1 MPWLDII
8 LIGVLVIF
16 ALVGLIRGFLRGV
29 LSLFSTLVTLVLAIW
44 LAKPVSGIV
53 DSIFGLTNAFAGV
66 LQPTFLDFFSTNDY
80 TVGWIAQLINVI
92 MGAGYMG
99 TSPTVETISTDFA
112 QNVGNIITIAICA
125 VVLYAII
132 RVVLWLLGKLFKKIT
147 QNRTIGGIDRIFG
160 IFIGLA
166 KGALYIFVVM
176 GIGFFLGS
184 FIAPIGAWLDNM
196 LGLNPV
202 SHEVY
207 SWVTTFIQNT
217 LLPFF
222 FG

>member
-16 ALVGLIRGFLRGV
+16 GLIGLIRGFLRGV

-53 DSIFGLTNAFAGV
+53 DSIFGLTNTLAGA

-80 TVGWIAQLINVI
+80 AVGWIAQLLAII
-92 MGAGYMG
+92 MGATYMSG
-99 TSPTVETISTDFA
+99 SPTVETLSADFA
-112 QNVGNIITIAICA
+112 HNVGNIITIAICA
-125 VVLYAII
+125 VVLYLII
-132 RVVLWLLGKLFKKIT
+132 RIVLWLLGKLFRKIT
-147 QNRTIGGIDRIFG
+147 QNRTISGLDRILG
-160 IFIGLA
+160 VFIGLA

-176 GIGFFLGS
+176 GICFFLGS
-184 FIAPIGAWLDNM
+184 FIAPLGAWLDNM

-207 SWVTTFIQNT
+207 GWVTGFIQNT
-217 LLPFF
+217 LIPFF